1 MKKINL
7 LVKKLFSQK
16 RFVVALS
23 LVIAFTF
30 WMIITIDQN
39 PTRQKTLSSIS
50 INVDVSSS
58 AAGNLGLDV
67 VNKDYAKYA
76 TVTVEGPNYIVSS
89 LKSGDISVVADL
101 SDITEPGTKSVA
113 LKAQREGSTSG
124 YSFISVSPATIEL
137 TFDYFQTR
145 EFVVEPKADGIKAVS
160 GLIVDTPIINSL
172 PESKISV
179 RGPKNEVDLIEKVV
193 ATVNKS
199 EILDASKS
207 FDANLVLYDVN
218 GNVLDNKNFEFSA
231 EDLKVTV
238 PICKQKTLTVKPT
251 FINETI
257 EGVGKTLVKKL
268 SVNKVT
274 VLGPAEVVDKLEYAE
289 LTAIDLTNV
298 NQNNRIF
305 EVSLALP
312 DGVRSVDN
320 IANVTVELGVAGYK
334 TKNIA
339 IPASSITFKNLNSS
353 LSANV
358 TSNELILTFC
368 GQQRYLNN
376 LTNKNIQVWVD
387 LSGKTAGTYTVTP
400 LIKLNSN
407 SPLWQVGSVTV
418 TVEIK

>member
-1 MKKINL
+1 MKHINIF
-7 LVKKLFSQK
+7 VKKLFSQK

-23 LVIAFTF
+23 LVIAFIF

-39 PTRQKTLSSIS
+39 PTRQKTLSNIT
-50 INVDVSSS
+50 INVDVSAS
-58 AAGNLGLDV
+58 AAENLGLDI
-67 VNKDYAKYA
+67 VNKDFSKYA

-89 LKSGDISVVADL
+89 LKSSDVSVVADL
-101 SDITEPGTKSVA
+101 SDITEPGTKSVT

-160 GLIVDTPIINSL
+160 GLVVDTPIINSL
-172 PESKISV
+172 PESKISI
-179 RGPKNEVDLIEKVV
+179 RGPKKEVDIIDKVV

-207 FDANLVLYDVN
+207 YDANLVLYDVD

-231 EDLKVTV
+231 TDLKVTV
-238 PICKQKTLTVKPT
+238 PICKQKVLTVVPT
-251 FINETI
+251 FINETNA
-257 EGVGKTLVKKL
+257 GVGKSLVKSL

-274 VLGPAEVVDKLEYAE
+274 VIGPAEAVDNLEFAE
-289 LTAIDLTNV
+289 LTAIDFTAV
-298 NQNNRIF
+298 NPTNRIF

-320 IANVTVELGVAGYK
+320 ISVVTVEFGIANYR
-334 TKNIA
+334 TKNIKLG
-339 IPASSITFKNLNSS
+339 SYSITFKNLDPS
-353 LSANV
+353 LSASI
-358 TSNELILTFC
+358 TSGEFLLTLC
-368 GQQRYLNN
+368 GQQKTLNSI
-376 LTNKNIQVWVD
+376 TNKNIQVEVD
-387 LSGKTAGTYTVTP
+387 LTGKTAGTYTVTP
-400 LIKLNSN
+400 IVKVNMN
-407 SPLWQVGSVTV
+407 SPVWQVGSLTV